1 MSASAAGLP
10 PATRDISDH
19 PAAGTVTDP
28 VDKAKMNADVERKI
42 GLYSMIN
49 ALRQGRMPSNPQIDQ
64 MLQYVI
70 DNSPVHTEK
79 LSPNGKQLVHDTRE
93 IIETLRVMVQDKNA
107 DELLQQF
114 FWNTR
119 DVDANNLAKNSI
131 APGKEHVQGNID
143 QEKVA
148 ADRQQAAQHLRTLFD
163 LVLTNSEVRKL
174 LSDFSLIGRDLLS
187 TGLTKAAGSL
197 RPDEEALANVDRA
210 GPQDQF
216 ITEGGRKIGT
226 EETPVLEANVP
237 GIDKSIKHDPRTD
250 NVMVKNADGTERPAD
265 EAYGQAQQRLGE
277 FQQRGQAELRG
288 TQADAQQEINQR
300 TASDEDLTEPTPKS
314 GGLKGRLR
322 GFRSAV
328 SGKIPDE
335 HKDRVERGKKFLLE
349 DYFPEERRDQFIYRG
364 KKVILECQKHDDY
377 QESLKW
383 LLSFVEEYAKH
394 GRTIASA
401 SVDGANESAGD
412 KNLKRSIHD
421 IRTLLERF
429 ANGQSMDIILD
440 AITVLSDDAKRDQE
454 LRTWFQEVDKYSRQV
469 LLEPGFVLEPAC
481 NSRARELRDSGR
493 QFYDGKYKEHFDRVF
508 SSIGDF
514 FTAMGQD
521 PLNQRFGNDW
531 KRLTKDLLFDNEGSL
546 TFKKDL
552 WNDIRRVILP
562 ELVDK
567 VGYVPIPRIEY
578 TDDSLDLVVENLTL
592 SGRNLFPNI
601 VSIEAH
607 NFVKFSPYNTIKDE
621 GSHRFTLTFGQIQA
635 DMRDVMFYFK
645 KKTGI
650 PKLSDSGIADVVLGG
665 NGLTATATLVSAGKD
680 RSSVFKVHDVNV
692 KVDTLKFKIRD
703 SKHDLLYKTL
713 HPLAARLIKKQIQK
727 ALADAIETGF
737 EYVDGQLVRV
747 RDDMQTAKTDDER
760 TRTDALKN
768 IFKKNK
774 DEASSTM
781 SSSHSQFKVVS
792 NKRQSLLVNQGHPQ
806 GWVNRAAEKD
816 KLITQGADWRS
827 EAFNLAS
834 HRKTGAG
841 TAPTGVSGTSP
852 NAPATTTV

>member
-1 MSASAAGLP
+1 MTSGLP

-19 PAAGTVTDP
+19 PAKGTVTDP

-42 GLYSMIN
+42 GLFSMIN
-49 ALRQGRMPSNPQIDQ
+49 ALREGRMPSNPQIDQ
-64 MLQYVI
+64 MLQYVL

-79 LSPNGKQLVHDTRE
+79 LSPNGKRLVQDTRE
-93 IIETLRVMVQDKNA
+93 IIQTLRVMVQEKNA

-114 FWNTR
+114 FWSTR
-119 DVDANNLAKNSI
+119 DVEATNLAKNTI
-131 APGKEHVQGNID
+131 AGGREHAQNID
-143 QEKVA
+143 PEKA
-148 ADRQQAAQHLRTLFD
+148 NNDKQQAAQHLRTLFD

-187 TGLTKAAGSL
+187 TGLSKAAGSL
-197 RPDEEALANVDRA
+197 KPNEEQLAHVDRA

-226 EETPVLEANVP
+226 EETPVLEARVP
-237 GIDKSIKHDPRTD
+237 GTDKSVKHDPRTD
-250 NVMVKNADGTERPAD
+250 AAMVRSADGTERPAGEVYG
-265 EAYGQAQQRLGE
+265 EAQRRAGE
-277 FQQRGQAELRG
+277 YQERGQAELSNIK
-288 TQADAQQEINQR
+288 TDVQR
-300 TASDEDLTEPTPKS
+300 DVDRAASDEDVDPVSPKKS
-314 GGLKGRLR
+314 GLKGRLR
-322 GFRSAV
+322 GFRDAFSD
-328 SGKIPDE
+328 KIPGE
-335 HKDRVERGKKFLLE
+335 HKDRVDRGKKFLLE

-401 SVDGANESAGD
+401 GVDGANESAGD
-412 KNLKRSIHD
+412 RNLKRSISE

-440 AITVLSDDAKRDQE
+440 AINALSDDAKRDQE
-454 LRTWFQEVDKYSRQV
+454 LRNWFMDVDQYIRQV
-469 LLEPGFVLEPAC
+469 LLEPGYVIEPAC
-481 NSRARELRDSGR
+481 NSRARELRDNGR
-493 QFYDGKYKEHFDRVF
+493 VFYDDKYKGHFDNLF
-508 SSIGDF
+508 SSVSSWF
-514 FTAMGQD
+514 RAMGDD
-521 PLNQRFGNDW
+521 PLNKRFGEDW
-531 KRLTKDLLFDNEGSL
+531 KRLTKDLLFDSEGSL

-607 NFVKFSPYNTIKDE
+607 NFVKFSPYNSIKDE
-621 GSHRFTLTFGQIQA
+621 NRHRFTLTFGQIQA

-645 KKTGI
+645 KKSGI

-680 RSSVFKVHDVNV
+680 HSSVFKVDDVKV
-692 KVDTLKFKIRD
+692 KVDTLKFNIRD

-713 HPLAARLIKKQIQK
+713 HPLATRLIKKQIQK
-727 ALADAIETGF
+727 AIADAIETGL

-747 RDDMQTAKTDDER
+747 RDEMNSAGEDEK
-760 TRTDALKN
+760 TRTEALKN
-768 IFKKNK
+768 VFKKQK
-774 DEASSTM
+774 DETSSTL

-792 NKRQSLLVNQGHPQ
+792 NKRQSLLANQGNPQ
-806 GWVNRAAEKD
+806 GWVNRAAEKES
-816 KLITQGADWRS
+816 LIHQGKDWRS

-834 HRKTGAG
+834 QRHAGAG
-841 TAPTGVSGTSP
+841 TATTGVSSTR
-852 NAPATTTV
+852 PAENVPTHAVV